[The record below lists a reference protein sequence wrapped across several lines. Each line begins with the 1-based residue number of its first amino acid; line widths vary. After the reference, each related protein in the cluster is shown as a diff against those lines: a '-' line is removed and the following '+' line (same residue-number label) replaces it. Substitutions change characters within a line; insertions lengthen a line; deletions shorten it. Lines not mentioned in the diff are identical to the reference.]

1 MIKIVATKLHKAT
14 ILAKANRE
22 SLILG
27 LTLQI
32 HGKPNRNLILDI
44 ISFALAHS
52 QNSVC
57 LLRIEQVGLFVD
69 ASKDEFKGIAIGAI
83 IVAKVHAILNY
94 KASIAAAFH
103 VALIKLTS
111 IFAILRA
118 FAMLVYFILAV
129 VNVMGGTFVQI
140 VIVV

>member
-1 MIKIVATKLHKAT
+1 L
-14 ILAKANRE
+14 
-22 SLILG
+22 
-27 LTLQI
+27 
-32 HGKPNRNLILDI
+32 
-44 ISFALAHS
+44 
-52 QNSVC
+52 C
-57 LLRIEQVGLFVD
+57 IEQVGLFVD

-83 IVAKVHAILNY
+83 IVAKVHAILYY